1 MPRSEKE
8 LLLSFRSKTKP
19 FLNKIHRKLS
29 NNYDFVLEE
38 FDSYNGIPDM
48 VLGSFN
54 SKVKSRL
61 NYCTVDYNWVAPL
74 TSFRKNDIVSL
85 SEFSEKFGIS
95 KRKAT
100 QVLKQYRVAGYLKE
114 IDSSTFEVA
123 REYEMMAKA
132 IISIEGKLKNWRRA
146 VFQAQRYKRF
156 SNLSFVLLE
165 EKYSNPAIE
174 NIDLFK
180 NANVGLITM
189 KEDKVNIKFIPEWE
203 DLRLSQYTA
212 RIHEAAVS
220 SIASNIKI

>member
-8 LLLSFRSKTKP
+8 LLKSFRLKTKP
-19 FLNKIHRKLS
+19 FLNKIERKLS
-29 NNYDFVLEE
+29 NSYDFVLEE

-48 VLGSFN
+48 VLGSF
-54 SKVKSRL
+54 SPKVKSRL
-61 NYCTVDYNWVAPL
+61 ENSTVDYNWVGPL
-74 TSFRKNDIVSL
+74 TSFRKKDIVSIC
-85 SEFSEKFGIS
+85 EFSEKFGIS

-100 QVLKQYRVAGYLKE
+100 QVINQYQVAGYLEKIE
-114 IDSSTFEVA
+114 SSTFEVI
-123 REYEMMAKA
+123 REYEIMAKA

-165 EKYSNPAIE
+165 GKYSNPAIE

-180 NANVGLITM
+180 SANVGLITM
-189 KEDKVNIKFIPEWE
+189 EDDKVDIKFIPEWE

-220 SIASNIKI
+220 SIASNG

>member
-8 LLLSFRSKTKP
+8 LLQSFRSKTKP

-29 NNYDFVLEE
+29 NNYDFILEE

-48 VLGSFN
+48 VLGSFC
-54 SKVKSRL
+54 SKVQSRL
-61 NYCTVDYNWVAPL
+61 QYCSVDCNWVAPL
-74 TSFRKNDIVSL
+74 ANFRKNDVVSIAN
-85 SEFSEKFGIS
+85 FSEKFGIT

-100 QVLKQYRVAGYLKE
+100 QVINQYQVAGYLEK
-114 IDSSTFEVA
+114 IDTSTFEVV
-123 REYEMMAKA
+123 REYEIMTNA

-146 VFQAQRYKRF
+146 IFQAQRYKRF

-165 EKYSNPAIE
+165 ESHSNPAVK

-180 NANVGLITM
+180 NANIGLVTM
-189 KEDKVNIKFIPEWE
+189 RNDKIDIWFIPEWK

-220 SIASNIKI
+220 SIISNV

>member
-8 LLLSFRSKTKP
+8 LLKSFRSKTKP
-19 FLNKIHRKLS
+19 FLNKIERKLS
-29 NNYDFVLEE
+29 NNYDFILEE
-38 FDSYNGIPDM
+38 FDSFNGIPDM
-48 VLGSFN
+48 VLGSFD

-61 NYCTVDYNWVAPL
+61 EYSTVDYNWVAPL
-74 TSFRKNDIVSL
+74 TNFRKNDVVSI
-85 SEFSEKFGIS
+85 SDFSEKFGIT

-100 QVLKQYRVAGYLKE
+100 QVINQYQVAGYLEK
-114 IDSSTFEVA
+114 IDTSTFEVI
-123 REYEMMAKA
+123 REYEIMAKA

-165 EKYSNPAIE
+165 EKYSNPAIK

-180 NANVGLITM
+180 NVNVGLITM
-189 KEDKVNIKFIPEWE
+189 KDDKIDIKFIPEWE

-220 SIASNIKI
+220 SIASNG